1 VTIDPSKVSIQ
12 GFLQKKGYFNR
23 YKKRYFYLERH
34 VLKWGD
40 KEGRPQKMVDL
51 SEGGATRITTNDE
64 KIRNFKIHF
73 YENVKAQKHTVFR
86 MKADNKVQRDEWVAA
101 LKMAIEPFTPQKV
114 GDGTNTSPVGCSFQG
129 QTAPIT
135 LTKLPTNKMH
145 LSKQRSITL
154 NQITE

>member
-1 VTIDPSKVSIQ
+1 MSQFEQQPVTIDPSKVSIQ

-73 YENVKAQKHTVFR
+73 YENAKA
-86 MKADNKVQRDEWVAA
+86 
-101 LKMAIEPFTPQKV
+101 
-114 GDGTNTSPVGCSFQG
+114 
-129 QTAPIT
+129 
-135 LTKLPTNKMH
+135 
-145 LSKQRSITL
+145 
-154 NQITE
+154 